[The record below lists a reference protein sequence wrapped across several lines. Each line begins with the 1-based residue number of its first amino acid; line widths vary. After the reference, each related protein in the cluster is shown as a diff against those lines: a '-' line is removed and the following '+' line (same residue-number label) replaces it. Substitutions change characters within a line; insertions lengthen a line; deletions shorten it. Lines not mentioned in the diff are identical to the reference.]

1 MQENSQCLWKVTARS
16 LKYTCTF
23 HQKTAGQGSWKRR
36 KWDSSNGI
44 EEQPWGITALGDQGS
59 DEAWVWGG
67 SVARGQHTDT
77 SLPREGSLQGCSVCV
92 GLTSQC
98 SSASCEQPSEHKEFR
113 VGISVIQD
121 NDALFSFLLRNW
133 VSLLKICDQ
142 VSLELID
149 ADSAAWVIQTHTF
162 ELLKQ
167 QPFIFVCLLGW
178 FGFLKQGLEPTL

>member
-1 MQENSQCLWKVTARS
+1 M
-16 LKYTCTF
+16 
-23 HQKTAGQGSWKRR
+23 
-36 KWDSSNGI
+36 
-44 EEQPWGITALGDQGS
+44 
-59 DEAWVWGG
+59 
-67 SVARGQHTDT
+67 
-77 SLPREGSLQGCSVCV
+77 
-92 GLTSQC
+92 
-98 SSASCEQPSEHKEFR
+98 
-113 VGISVIQD
+113 GISVIQD

-178 FGFLKQGLEPTL
+178 FGFFKQGLEPTL